1 MASIKIFSLAVK
13 TLAKPIANAI
23 KAQATE
29 HETFRKICIGVA
41 QQGIHRTETRM
52 RLGLLNEEA
61 SKVKPLNDA
70 KAVQNGANTIA
81 EGFLF
86 FVGAGLVLGET
97 YRSSRKNANRRDL
110 VAERLESLETE
121 IETLREREN
130 DEIKALTE
138 RSEGLERAL
147 STVVDSGLRAGWLSL
162 GHDDSEVLRLVAQL
176 PGQPFALRQADGSDS
191 GASSADSADAADDSA
206 LGTPTL
212 A

>member
-41 QQGIHRTETRM
+41 QGIHRTEARM

-110 VAERLESLETE
+110 VAERLDSLESE
-121 IETLREREN
+121 IQTLRERES
-130 DEIKALTE
+130 DEVKALTA

-147 STVVDSGLRAGWLSL
+147 STVVDSGLRAGWLNL
-162 GHDDSEVLRLVAQL
+162 GHDESEVLRLVAQL
-176 PGQPFALRQADGSDS
+176 PGQPFALRQTDGSES
-191 GASSADSADAADDSA
+191 GASSVDSADDSGLDA
-206 LGTPTL
+206 PSP